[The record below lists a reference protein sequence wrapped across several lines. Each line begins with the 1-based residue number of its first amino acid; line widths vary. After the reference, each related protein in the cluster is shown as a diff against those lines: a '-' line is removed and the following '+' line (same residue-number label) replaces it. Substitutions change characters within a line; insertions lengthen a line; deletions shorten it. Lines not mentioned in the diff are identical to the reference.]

1 MYKIGDKVLYPMHGA
16 GVIEGIEERDIMS
29 KKHKYYTM
37 HIPVGDMKVLIPCEG
52 TENTGLHSIID
63 AKTADEVIEAMAF
76 EEERETVS
84 WNKRYRDNMQRIKTG
99 DVFEVAAVLRTLM
112 VRDREKGLST
122 GERKMMSDARHI
134 LISELVLAK
143 DVSKEEISDMIEKKV
158 FGNT

>member
-52 TENTGLHSIID
+52 TENTGLRSIID

>member
-16 GVIEGIEERDIMS
+16 GVIEGIEERDIMG

-52 TENTGLHSIID
+52 TENTGLRSIID
-63 AKTADEVIEAMAF
+63 AKTADKVIEAMAI
-76 EEERETVS
+76 EEEEELVS
-84 WNKRYRDNMQRIKTG
+84 WNKRYRDNLQRIKSG
-99 DVFEVAAVLRTLM
+99 DIFEVAAVTRALM

-143 DVSKEEISDMIEKKV
+143 NISKEEISDMIEKKV

>member
-16 GVIEGIEERDIMS
+16 GVIEGIEERDIMG

-52 TENTGLHSIID
+52 TENTGLRSIID
-63 AKTADEVIEAMAF
+63 AKTADKVIEAMAI
-76 EEERETVS
+76 EEAEELVS
-84 WNKRYRDNMQRIKTG
+84 WNKRYRDNLQRIKSG
-99 DVFEVAAVLRTLM
+99 DIFEVAAVTRVLM

-143 DVSKEEISDMIEKKV
+143 NVSKEEISDMKKNECREK
-158 FGNT
+158 

>member
-16 GVIEGIEERDIMS
+16 GVIEGIEERYVVG
-29 KKHKYYTM
+29 KKLKYYTM

-52 TENTGLHSIID
+52 TENTGLRSIID
-63 AKTADEVIEAMAF
+63 AKTADEVIKSMEKET
-76 EEERETVS
+76 EEETVS
-84 WNKRYRDNMQRIKTG
+84 WNKRYRDNTLRIKSG
-99 DVFEVAAVLRTLM
+99 DIFEVASVVKALM

-143 DVSKEEISDMIEKKV
+143 NVSKEEISDMIEKKV

>member
-16 GVIEGIEERDIMS
+16 GVIEGIEERDIMG

-52 TENTGLHSIID
+52 TENTGLRSIID
-63 AKTADEVIEAMAF
+63 EKTAGKVIEAMAI
-76 EEERETVS
+76 EEAEELVS
-84 WNKRYRDNMQRIKTG
+84 WNKRYRDNLQRIKSG
-99 DVFEVAAVLRTLM
+99 DIFEVAAVTRALM

-143 DVSKEEISDMIEKKV
+143 NVSKEEISDMIEKKV

>member
-1 MYKIGDKVLYPMHGA
+1 
-16 GVIEGIEERDIMS
+16 
-29 KKHKYYTM
+29 
-37 HIPVGDMKVLIPCEG
+37 
-52 TENTGLHSIID
+52 
-63 AKTADEVIEAMAF
+63 
-76 EEERETVS
+76 
-84 WNKRYRDNMQRIKTG
+84 MQRIKTG

>member
-16 GVIEGIEERDIMS
+16 GVIEGIEERDIMG

-52 TENTGLHSIID
+52 TENTGLRSIID
-63 AKTADEVIEAMAF
+63 AKTADKVIEAMAI
-76 EEERETVS
+76 EEAEELVS
-84 WNKRYRDNMQRIKTG
+84 WNKRYRDNLQRIKSG
-99 DVFEVAAVLRTLM
+99 DIFEVAAVTRALM

-143 DVSKEEISDMIEKKV
+143 NISKEEISDMIEKKV

>member
-16 GVIEGIEERDIMS
+16 GVIEGIEERDIMG

-52 TENTGLHSIID
+52 TENTGLRSIID
-63 AKTADEVIEAMAF
+63 AKTADKVIEAMAI
-76 EEERETVS
+76 EEEEELVS
-84 WNKRYRDNMQRIKTG
+84 WNKRYRDNLQRIKSG
-99 DVFEVAAVLRTLM
+99 DIFEVAAVTRALM

-143 DVSKEEISDMIEKKV
+143 NVSKEEISDMIEKKV

>member
-16 GVIEGIEERDIMS
+16 GVIEGIEERDIMG

-52 TENTGLHSIID
+52 TENTGLRSIID
-63 AKTADEVIEAMAF
+63 AKTADKVIEAMAI
-76 EEERETVS
+76 EEAEELVS
-84 WNKRYRDNMQRIKTG
+84 WNKRYRDNLQRIKSG
-99 DVFEVAAVLRTLM
+99 DIFEVAAVTRALM

-143 DVSKEEISDMIEKKV
+143 NVSKEEISDMIEKKV